1 MRGDESAD
9 RSRQDRVGGIALPR
23 STSRRGFEDVVVGA
37 GRRASGSARNASR
50 SARVA
55 PPGRCRGGAG
65 RCRPAHGDEVGGDGA
80 GRAVLGVRV
89 LLEVA
94 EERVGPRGSMN
105 REVKQGKRSPSGT
118 QSLERVPRQ
127 RTDQRFAW
135 IAP

>member
-1 MRGDESAD
+1 MRVT
-9 RSRQDRVGGIALPR
+9 SRPTGERVGQERL
-23 STSRRGFEDVVVGA
+23 EVG
-37 GRRASGSARNASR
+37 
-50 SARVA
+50 
-55 PPGRCRGGAG
+55 PGGAARQVPRRRR

-80 GRAVLGVRV
+80 GRAVLGVQV

-127 RTDQRFAW
+127 RN
-135 IAP
+135 